1 MTRINR
7 SALTKNEIITEAT
20 KQFLEKGYT
29 NTSISNVAKGL
40 GMSQGNLTFH
50 FPTKEHLLA
59 VLVDIYCDFQ
69 WKSMEKE
76 ANDGLSSIM
85 AICLELTAMASVSEE
100 DEVMKDFF
108 ISAYSSPMCLD
119 IIRRNDTKRAKD
131 VFSVYQPDWT
141 DEQFA
146 QAEILVSGI
155 EYATLM
161 TVGDPVSLEMRI
173 AGALQSILEIY
184 GVPEEIQK
192 NKLQKVFA
200 LNYNTIGKRVIVDFK
215 KYVAEI
221 NDQAFR
227 AIVKR

>member
-1 MTRINR
+1 
-7 SALTKNEIITEAT
+7 
-20 KQFLEKGYT
+20 
-29 NTSISNVAKGL
+29 
-40 GMSQGNLTFH
+40 
-50 FPTKEHLLA
+50 
-59 VLVDIYCDFQ
+59 
-69 WKSMEKE
+69 
-76 ANDGLSSIM
+76 
-85 AICLELTAMASVSEE
+85 
-100 DEVMKDFF
+100 
-108 ISAYSSPMCLD
+108 
-119 IIRRNDTKRAKD
+119 
-131 VFSVYQPDWT
+131 
-141 DEQFA
+141 
-146 QAEILVSGI
+146 
-155 EYATLM
+155 M